1 MRDTRPSHR
10 CFPKAEGTFEWA
22 GVTRVNAAI
31 SLGLAM
37 DQTHGPAGGLSVAR
51 TAPSERLCR
60 RATSIKTESEEDDLA
75 WRTLL
80 AAKSAGDREY
90 QDRGAVVLESPT
102 PPSLCLYYVFFIFFL
117 FFIFYVYFA
126 FLPTRGR

>member
-1 MRDTRPSHR
+1 M
-10 CFPKAEGTFEWA
+10 
-22 GVTRVNAAI
+22 
-31 SLGLAM
+31 
-37 DQTHGPAGGLSVAR
+37 AR

-60 RATSIKTESEEDDLA
+60 RSYQHQDGIRGRRPRLA
-75 WRTLL
+75 HPARCQ
-80 AAKSAGDREY
+80 KSAGDRRY